1 MPDSRKA
8 GWRLLRAAV
17 WEQRRSVLLGALVGL
32 TWTAAKVSIPTLT
45 QRAIDQGIVDESQ
58 RALITWA
65 LVMIGVGCV
74 QAVSTGA
81 RRWYAFG
88 ISWRVETVLRQRLF
102 AQLQRLH
109 FAFHDQAQ
117 TGQLMSRAATDLQ
130 QIQSLTVMI
139 PLTMSNLLTVIAVT
153 GLLLLINVK
162 LALLALAGLP
172 LVNLFAKRFSTR
184 LHPVSMSL
192 QQELAEVA
200 TVVEETVSGIRVVK
214 GFGAEGVQ
222 GGRLRRRTDNVYGYA
237 MGAAR

>member
-32 TWTAAKVSIPTLT
+32 TWTAAKVAIPSIT

-58 RALITWA
+58 KALITWA

-117 TGQLMSRAATDLQ
+117 TGQLMSRAVTDLQ
-130 QIQSLTVMI
+130 QIQSMNTMI
-139 PLTMSNLLTVIAVT
+139 PITISNAMTVVAITVLLLT
-153 GLLLLINVK
+153 INMK
-162 LALLALAGLP
+162 
-172 LVNLFAKRFSTR
+172 
-184 LHPVSMSL
+184 
-192 QQELAEVA
+192 
-200 TVVEETVSGIRVVK
+200 
-214 GFGAEGVQ
+214 
-222 GGRLRRRTDNVYGYA
+222 
-237 MGAAR
+237 